1 MPNQGGYRLLEKM
14 EDTMT
19 NGGHAVVQSPSPTQ
33 QSNQADYAS
42 QQQNEPMPFKPDNH
56 LALAII
62 TTICCCLPFGIVG
75 IVKASKVNSLYLS
88 KQYAAAQQAADE
100 AKKWSIIGIVIGL
113 IWEVIVFAMYGA
125 AFIAGLSGSS
135 Y

>member
-1 MPNQGGYRLLEKM
+1 M
-14 EDTMT
+14 EDTIT
-19 NGGHAVVQSPSPTQ
+19 NGEHAVIQSPSQTQ
-33 QSNQADYAS
+33 QSNQEDYTS
-42 QQQNEPMPFKPDNH
+42 QNQNEPIPFKPDNH
-56 LALAII
+56 MELAII

-100 AKKWSIIGIVIGL
+100 AKKWSIISIVIGL
-113 IWEVIVFAMYGA
+113 IMNAIYVV
-125 AFIAGLSGSS
+125 AFIAGQSGSN